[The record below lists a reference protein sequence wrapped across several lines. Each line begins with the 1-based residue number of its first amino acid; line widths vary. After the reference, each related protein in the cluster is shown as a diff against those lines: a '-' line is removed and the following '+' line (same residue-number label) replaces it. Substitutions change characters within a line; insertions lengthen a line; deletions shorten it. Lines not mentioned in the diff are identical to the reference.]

1 MDLINNSVEQPSK
14 GLYTDVAPVNQPPGT
29 YRFALNAVN
38 ESDEGDFGTLTNE
51 VSNADV
57 VNLPYGF
64 TCIGSVNITDNTI
77 VLFLFNDKTKVSE
90 IGLFN
95 KDKEIYETWCNDSGT
110 TETKNKLNF
119 QINKPIQATFRIRR
133 GCERVIYFV
142 DGYNV
147 PRSVNLDELL
157 FYYDNG
163 ALLAS
168 KMDMN
173 RKIYSVPK
181 IKNIKIK
188 DTDGNLKS
196 GSIKIC
202 VKYVDKNKNETEVVS
217 ETEPIIIYED
227 SLKNTFEDIDG
238 NLNLPDSKAYSSN
251 GSTKSISFKIEDLD
265 KNFEYYKLV
274 FIHFEN
280 NTGFASAVYETQNIS
295 TEIDTYTYNGN
306 GVFKSTLEEL
316 ELKNK
321 NQYIGSAKTITQKDN
336 RLILGNIK
344 GMTENWSVLQKYAS
358 KIGVDCVTK
367 KVELNTLSDTNNPKN
382 PLINI
387 HGMEFMPGEVY
398 SLGIVWIYEGNIESP
413 AFHIPGTTRPN
424 NICQELTEEEKKI
437 YTILPMSD
445 DNESENLRY
454 TQASKCDNDFD
465 YWGVDF
471 FGNKLKDRKVRFH
484 RLPKRTDCLYTKAD
498 ENSSTDFPL
507 LDTLVFNVY
516 TSGKDSKFCE
526 KNPSDVH
533 CTTEKRAKEYSY
545 RVTLNDGT
553 VKEFTHSDDDVQ
565 KSFSIERTLRT
576 PSDKLSA
583 ILDGVPA
590 SDAERY
596 RDCIFVTR
604 VEKRYQRASYTIN
617 NGIYSITYNID
628 NLETEDVILEVDE
641 TYYEDE
647 EYEEEEEYVED
658 DGQGNKV
665 KKKRNVKKTRKVEK
679 TRKVNKNFGKRIKH
693 NTYPNTN
700 INTFV
705 VSPTQTKVV
714 FSEDYV
720 YDLYTL
726 NGGYRNI
733 VSVYRGDFWY
743 YDDNISFGITTT
755 MEKISVQTKRLV
767 TSNIYGL
774 KFSNIEMPNLGNL
787 KCIGYKIVKQ
797 ERKEEDKTII
807 DKGYL
812 LPLLK
817 AEGYHCLSIINGNFK
832 PEQAQKPDGFSE
844 KFVAL
849 FTPRYKF
856 QNDTLERF
864 SSIINE
870 GGVIP
875 ESNAESGFYIQNVND
890 YQTANVNDENVY
902 TKQTDG
908 SDLKVVIRSTEL
920 KCSNSVSNSEIKKED
935 LDFYNLQSC
944 EYNVTENG
952 ETLMNLDMLNSQ
964 LILYNKKG
972 NFDTSMF
979 GDLFGDKKY
988 PYVVLVKNH
997 KNYYQDFLLRAYH
1010 DITDYENNS
1019 NITFKGDTFISAIR
1033 QTHLLHGNIAPK
1045 VPLINRSV
1053 WDYVKAAVV
1062 AVVGIA
1068 IAVFSVGTL
1077 AIVGGA
1083 LIAAGGVFLG
1093 VKSEVKY
1100 QHLKDALNEFWIKG
1114 LKKVL
1119 YDVLFYSNNCNDE
1132 IYKDSE
1138 IGTMDDIIRHYGQ
1151 VFGDLICESEVNM
1164 SLRVQNDNDKNNYLR
1179 PFSPFMYDRR
1189 DVITPTKSKDKD
1201 KNNHPGEFRHPW
1213 TITVYTE
1220 MSPKRGG
1227 GWRINADGGGVEIK
1241 QKEEWYFIN
1250 KLTEV
1255 DKNRIKPKPDNNP
1268 NAMSGYKYRET
1279 LSTNEYVTNKDYHT
1293 NYHVLKYYALPQEYS
1308 FCSKC
1313 NEEFTNRFAWSEVSM
1328 EESLE
1333 DNYKVFKPNNYKDIS
1348 SEYGR
1353 IVNIFV
1359 LANQLYIH
1367 VENGLW
1373 IQPTNYQERVTSG
1386 VVSYIGTGEFGS
1398 LPAQLRIDSKTGTS
1412 AGLTQ
1417 RDSFVLTKY
1426 GYFFVCE
1433 REGKIYALEPNG
1445 QLKAISDIGMSKWFT
1460 EYVKSDIIRHF
1471 YLDDHVEIT
1480 DEYELN
1486 NCPYL
1491 PAGVGYNLIFDE
1503 VNNRILVTKRYFY
1516 ERESGK
1522 IESHDWTVS
1531 FSLKFNAWVSFHSYF
1546 PDKYFF
1552 ILDTLYSIK
1561 NGKIYRHQSIEEGYN
1576 KFYDRI
1582 QPFIVEFVSNNS
1594 PMTTKVYNHIR
1605 YISNAYRY
1613 DTRTKSFVE
1622 KRYLT
1627 FNKAL
1632 LSNSRQCSGL
1642 MNLKVKDI
1650 TDPALNYM
1658 QEQVI
1663 NTNNGTILLDRNE
1676 RDWLLNDLR
1685 DYVINY
1691 AKPLFIKRYYKTDVE
1706 EPTFDV
1712 QDLNESVIDI
1722 NKDWYNLESFR
1733 DKFLVIRLI
1742 FDTFA
1747 EENKYTKLVLN
1758 ISNEHSNISQY

>member
-51 VSNADV
+51 VSNYKTED
-57 VNLPYGF
+57 LPDGF

-95 KDKEIYETWCNDSGT
+95 KDREVYETWGNDSST
-110 TETKNKLNF
+110 TEAKNKLNF
-119 QINKPIQATFRIRR
+119 RINKPIQATFRIRR

-147 PRSVNLDELL
+147 PRSVNLDEKL

-163 ALLAS
+163 VLLAS

-181 IKNIKIK
+181 IKSIKIK

-280 NTGFASAVYETQNIS
+280 NTGFASSVYETQNIS
-295 TEIDTYTYNGN
+295 TDIDTYTYNGN

-382 PLINI
+382 PLVNI

-424 NICQELTEEEKKI
+424 NICKELTEEEKKI

-484 RLPKRTDCLYTKAD
+484 RLPERFGCLYTKED
-498 ENSSTDFPL
+498 KETTSQYPL
-507 LDTLVFNVY
+507 FDTLTFSVY
-516 TSGKDSKFCE
+516 SLGKDSKFCE
-526 KNPSDVH
+526 KNPSDPK
-533 CTTEKRAKEYSY
+533 CNSNKKAKEYSY
-545 RVTLNDGT
+545 KVTLNDGT
-553 VKEFTHSDDDVQ
+553 IKEFTFSDDD
-565 KSFSIERTLRT
+565 KNKETFIEKTLRSRDEKEST
-576 PSDKLSA
+576 ILTGNPSEDSNK
-583 ILDGVPA
+583 
-590 SDAERY
+590 Y
-596 RDCIFVTR
+596 TNNIFFTK
-604 VEKRYQRASYTIN
+604 VEKMYVRASYIIN
-617 NGIYSITYNID
+617 NGVYSITYNAD
-628 NLETEDVILEVDE
+628 GLEVEDVIKQVDE
-641 TYYEDE
+641 KYFVEE
-647 EYEEEEEYVED
+647 EYEED
-658 DGQGNKV
+658 DGHGNKV
-665 KKKRNVKKTRKVEK
+665 KKKRQVEK

-693 NTYPNTN
+693 NTYPNTS
-700 INTFV
+700 IDTTV
-705 VSPTQTKVV
+705 ISPTQTKVTFSEKYTYNLYNLRPTFLNEIPGFKSV
-714 FSEDYV
+714 FSY
-720 YDLYTL
+720 
-726 NGGYRNI
+726 I
-733 VSVYRGDFWY
+733 
-743 YDDNISFGITTT
+743 DDNISFAITTSL
-755 MEKISVQTKRLV
+755 ENSSIETKRLV

-774 KFSNIEMPNLGNL
+774 KFSNIETPDLGNL

-817 AEGYHCLSIINGNFK
+817 AENYHCLSIVNGNFSRD
-832 PEQAQKPDGFSE
+832 QAQKPDGFSD
-844 KFVAL
+844 KFIAL

-875 ESNAESGFYIQNVND
+875 ESNAETGFYIQNVND
-890 YQTANVNDENVY
+890 YQTGNVGKESAY
-902 TKQTDG
+902 TEQDDG

-920 KCSNSVSNSEIKKED
+920 KCGNNVFNPEIKKED

-944 EYNVTENG
+944 EYNTTDSG

-972 NFDTSMF
+972 TFDTSMF

-988 PYVVLVKNH
+988 PYVVLVKKH
-997 KNYYQDFLLRAYH
+997 KNYYQDFLLRAYY
-1010 DITDYENNS
+1010 DITDNENNS

-1045 VPLINRSV
+1045 VPVINRDA

-1062 AVVGIA
+1062 AIVGIA

-1100 QHLKDALNEFWIKG
+1100 QHLKSALNEFWIKG
-1114 LKKVL
+1114 LKRVM
-1119 YDVLFYSNNCNDE
+1119 YDVLFYTSFCNDN
-1132 IYKDSE
+1132 IRSGNE
-1138 IGTMDDIIRHYGQ
+1138 IGSMDDVIRHYGQ
-1151 VFGDLICESEVNM
+1151 IFGDLICESEVNM

-1189 DVITPTKSKDKD
+1189 DVVTPLTDNTDHKS
-1201 KNNHPGEFRHPW
+1201 NHAGEVIYPW
-1213 TITVYTE
+1213 ALTMYYYLDHNGSNE
-1220 MSPKRGG
+1220 
-1227 GWRINADGGGVEIK
+1227 WRITAKGVGIEIK

-1250 KLTEV
+1250 KLVEV
-1255 DKNRIKPKPDNNP
+1255 DKNRIKPRPGNNP
-1268 NAMSGYKYRET
+1268 HVMSGYKYKDA

-1359 LANQLYIH
+1359 LSNQLYIH

-1373 IQPTNYQERVTSG
+1373 IQPTNYQERVTNG

-1433 REGKIYALEPNG
+1433 REGKIYTLEPNG

-1460 EYVKSDIIRHF
+1460 EYVKSDIIRGF
-1471 YLDDHVEIT
+1471 YLDDQVEIT
-1480 DEYELN
+1480 DEYDLN

-1503 VNNRILVTKRYFY
+1503 VNNRILVTRRYFY
-1516 ERESGK
+1516 KRDNGK

-1531 FSLKFNAWVSFHSYF
+1531 FSLKYNAWVSFHSYF

-1576 KFYDRI
+1576 KFYNRI

-1622 KRYLT
+1622 KRYIT

-1632 LSNSRQCSGL
+1632 LSNSRQCSGI

-1691 AKPLFIKRYYKTDVE
+1691 EEPLFIKRYYKTDAE

-1712 QDLNESVIDI
+1712 QDLNEIVIDI

-1758 ISNEHSNISQY
+1758 ISNEQSNVSQY